1 MKNKFISGALALG
14 MLATMAVPAFAEEQS
29 SPITVDLQPTV
40 MSVKVP
46 TQLPI
51 GVNADGSSSG
61 AVTAHIQNNSA
72 AQVEV
77 TDVRVEAATDW
88 TIKSW
93 NTDWSNAALG
103 TKEFAFKL
111 NGNEV
116 ATDGSV
122 DAELGVIN
130 GSGEKLAFT
139 YEGRIAPQDGTGT
152 ATLGNVVFTMG
163 WVDGGEATTKPTF
176 EFWIN
181 GPFNMKV
188 TADEDMT
195 WEQWV
200 NSEYNTWNYLI
211 EDNHIYNKNLTMV
224 ITQNGEEVLAD
235 MVIVGNDDYELK
247 DIISFT
253 INDASYQAAKDM
265 TWGNWVKSTYNPLSG
280 DGVKIFKIEGGHLY
294 HLYQGDSIGY
304 ITNTGGL
311 SYALEGDVIDPDVF
325 YDYYSDLL
333 DNY

>member
-103 TKEFAFKL
+103 TKEFAFKV

-130 GSGEKLAFT
+130 GSGDKLAFT
-139 YEGRIAPQDGTGT
+139 YEGRIAPQDGTGVV
-152 ATLGNVVFTMG
+152 TLGNVVFTLG
-163 WVDGGEATTKPTF
+163 WVE
-176 EFWIN
+176 
-181 GPFNMKV
+181 
-188 TADEDMT
+188 
-195 WEQWV
+195 
-200 NSEYNTWNYLI
+200 NSGLI
-211 EDNHIYNKNLTMV
+211 T
-224 ITQNGEEVLAD
+224 
-235 MVIVGNDDYELK
+235 
-247 DIISFT
+247 FT
-253 INDASYQAAKDM
+253 IADTTYEAEAGM
-265 TWGNWVKSTYNPLSG
+265 TWGDFRRSGLSEAQNSPVTTMSPPL
-280 DGVKIFKIEGGHLY
+280 E
-294 HLYQGDSIGY
+294 Y
-304 ITNTGGL
+304 ITDDLIVYNHGGFRIL
-311 SYALEGDVIDPDVF
+311 YNGNPVTYGDEIIAGGVYVSESNK
-325 YDYYSDLL
+325 Y
-333 DNY
+333 